1 MSDSH
6 AALGF
11 VETVGLAAA
20 IEAADAAC
28 KTANVKLVGRENSK
42 GNGMITIKIKGD
54 VSAVK
59 SALLSAHAAA
69 SKVNKVVSVSIIPRP
84 GAGLEPVMVYNK
96 ETELDESPTCVEEE
110 KKQKAQPQKPPKD
123 TELTEGSIEAEEKKN
138 QETKP
143 QEEAEKKQNT
153 VEPSESKEE
162 EKKQEIKPQEE
173 TEKEQ
178 NVAEP
183 SEADKEDKKAAKK
196 DVPAAET
203 KDTKP
208 AGKGTKRR
216 TSRKS
221 KKQ

>member
-1 MSDSH
+1 
-6 AALGF
+6 
-11 VETVGLAAA
+11 
-20 IEAADAAC
+20 
-28 KTANVKLVGRENSK
+28 VKLVGRENSK

-143 QEEAEKKQNT
+143 QEEAEKKQET
-153 VEPSESKEE
+153 
-162 EKKQEIKPQEE
+162 KPQEE

-196 DVPAAET
+196 DAPAAET

>member
-143 QEEAEKKQNT
+143 QEEAEKKQET
-153 VEPSESKEE
+153 
-162 EKKQEIKPQEE
+162 KPQEE

-196 DVPAAET
+196 DAPAAET

>member
-1 MSDSH
+1 MRDSH

-96 ETELDESPTCVEEE
+96 ETKLDESPTCVEEE

-143 QEEAEKKQNT
+143 QEEAEKKQET
-153 VEPSESKEE
+153 
-162 EKKQEIKPQEE
+162 KPQEE

>member
-1 MSDSH
+1 MRDSH

-143 QEEAEKKQNT
+143 QEEAEKKQET
-153 VEPSESKEE
+153 
-162 EKKQEIKPQEE
+162 KPQEE

-196 DVPAAET
+196 DAPAAET

>member
-1 MSDSH
+1 MRDSH

-11 VETVGLAAA
+11 IETVGLAAA
-20 IEAADAAC
+20 IEAADTAC

-96 ETELDESPTCVEEE
+96 ETELDESPTCVEE
-110 KKQKAQPQKPPKD
+110 APKD

-143 QEEAEKKQNT
+143 QEEAEKKQET
-153 VEPSESKEE
+153 
-162 EKKQEIKPQEE
+162 KPQEE

-178 NVAEP
+178 NVAES

>member
-1 MSDSH
+1 MRDSH

-11 VETVGLAAA
+11 IETVGLAAA

-110 KKQKAQPQKPPKD
+110 KKQKAQPKEEQRT
-123 TELTEGSIEAEEKKN
+123 TELPESSTEA
-138 QETKP
+138 
-143 QEEAEKKQNT
+143 
-153 VEPSESKEE
+153 EE
-162 EKKQEIKPQEE
+162 EKKQKAKPQEGA
-173 TEKEQ
+173 EKEQ
-178 NVAEP
+178 KAAEP
-183 SEADKEDKKAAKK
+183 SKADKKEKKEAKKEPPTEDAEDK
-196 DVPAAET
+196 
-203 KDTKP
+203 KP
-208 AGKGTKRR
+208 AGKGTKGRAK
-216 TSRKS
+216 RKP

>member
-1 MSDSH
+1 MRDSH

-11 VETVGLAAA
+11 IETVGLAAA

-96 ETELDESPTCVEEE
+96 ETELDESPTCVEE
-110 KKQKAQPQKPPKD
+110 APKD

-162 EKKQEIKPQEE
+162 EKKQETKPQEE

>member
-96 ETELDESPTCVEEE
+96 ETELDESPTCVEE
-110 KKQKAQPQKPPKD
+110 APKD

-143 QEEAEKKQNT
+143 QEEAEKKQET
-153 VEPSESKEE
+153 
-162 EKKQEIKPQEE
+162 KPQEE

-196 DVPAAET
+196 DAPAAET

>member
-1 MSDSH
+1 MRDSH

-11 VETVGLAAA
+11 IETVGLAAA

-96 ETELDESPTCVEEE
+96 ETELDESPTCVEE
-110 KKQKAQPQKPPKD
+110 APKD

-143 QEEAEKKQNT
+143 QEEAEKKQET
-153 VEPSESKEE
+153 
-162 EKKQEIKPQEE
+162 KPQEE